1 MIRKTMDYDSMVDLF
16 VRSGLEIDSKEPA
29 PEGLVTC
36 FELLDESGIRQ
47 AAGGLCFDKGEY
59 ILRCVA
65 VEEKQRGKGYGVQMV
80 RRIIEEAEALGAST
94 IWLTAKVPGFYRK
107 FGFQVVPREEAPFV
121 TKCGECPQ
129 YHNGC
134 DSEVM
139 KYVIPD
145 GDRQSH

>member
-1 MIRKTMDYDSMVDLF
+1 MDYDSMVDLF

-65 VEEKQRGKGYGVQMV
+65 VEEKQRQLSGSLRKCPG
-80 RRIIEEAEALGAST
+80 ST
-94 IWLTAKVPGFYRK
+94 GNLVFRLCRERK
-107 FGFQVVPREEAPFV
+107 LRL
-121 TKCGECPQ
+121 
-129 YHNGC
+129 
-134 DSEVM
+134 
-139 KYVIPD
+139 
-145 GDRQSH
+145 